1 MISNRRFA
9 AAFVEGLSQPEQA
22 IIIDPAVMFSGLA

>member
-9 AAFVEGLSQPEQA
+9 AVFGEGLSQPAHA
-22 IIIDPAVMFSGLA
+22 IIIDPAVMFSALA